1 MNSIEPKLNSFHI
14 LNKTKLS
21 EVKQNEMSSNEYNEE
36 TNYFQETSE
45 IQEENLS
52 SSTNTSLVA
61 VLGTSP
67 NYELL
72 IYSIFLRTV
81 LIHPHNNRKLFVGVG
96 VL

>member
-36 TNYFQETSE
+36 TNYFQESSE

-52 SSTNTSLVA
+52 TSSTNAALVA
-61 VLGTSP
+61 VLG
-67 NYELL
+67 
-72 IYSIFLRTV
+72 IF
-81 LIHPHNNRKLFVGVG
+81 
-96 VL
+96 

>member
-1 MNSIEPKLNSFHI
+1 M
-14 LNKTKLS
+14 
-21 EVKQNEMSSNEYNEE
+21 KQNEMSSNEYNEE

-67 NYELL
+67 YNELL
-72 IYSIFLRTV
+72 CIQYS
-81 LIHPHNNRKLFVGVG
+81 
-96 VL
+96 